1 MIDPITYSK
10 LQWKDKE
17 VSLITPVNANNL
29 NRIEN
34 GVDAAT
40 TKINE
45 IVQKFND
52 LTQDMERVRIYD
64 SEEDLPEV
72 GQAKTIYFIKESE
85 EETT

>member
-17 VSLITPVNANNL
+17 VGLITPVNSNNL

-40 TKINE
+40 NKINE
-45 IVQKFND
+45 IIEAYND
-52 LTQDMERVRIYD
+52 LTQDVERVRIYD
-64 SEEDLPEV
+64 SPDDLPEV
-72 GQAKTIYFIKESE
+72 GQTKTIYFTK
-85 EETT
+85 